1 MPMISRTERQ
11 ATVSGTPLPSS
22 TGDGYS
28 APGRALQQLGNSI
41 SGAIGRMNQDAEEQE
56 MFDAK
61 MKVSEYTF
69 NRAKELD
76 DRVANYDPNKHG
88 APGDFD
94 RTYLAEQEAQDKAF
108 MGEFK
113 SPKAQKYA
121 ALAMQ
126 QHRQTQAMR
135 AQNARQGFVMQDNV
149 GRLEAHAARVG
160 TTIDGTPESITRGLQ
175 ALDGAINEVP
185 GLTPG
190 QRHLMRSKAADQMW
204 RTWAQR
210 ATPEQMER
218 TLKEFDEGVDKWR
231 RQFDREEGP
240 AGEVRPGARN
250 IRQDTDLDG
259 RTAAVRYNN
268 PGAQYPSA
276 AAEKFGMTGY
286 GVIGGGHKIAMFPS
300 DVHGGAANMD
310 NFARNYRGMTVASAV
325 AKWRG
330 GNGSLAVPEGFDPG
344 ERIDGSFLADRA
356 KMVRFFDLMSRHEGR
371 GKAGAVS
378 PDTWGKAFEMYQAGG
393 IKATQAKAPA
403 DGQLTGTPSD
413 ETGGPGT
420 LASSRDRLDLP
431 DRATMGDHAI
441 NEFMQVR
448 PFVVK
453 RLEEERAKRAGL
465 EWAQGVMSGTTP
477 FNQHDPEG
485 RKFIDTT
492 IAQTDIGARV
502 FKGDPEALIVAGQL
516 SEKMRYVPKPIYDGL
531 KGLTENE
538 DPKMQGLGWTAL
550 NNLIA
555 RNPNILNA
563 HGDDK
568 AIVQQAEYVQRLARL
583 HGMDKALQIIKAEKD
598 PDSKIHKKAS
608 EDDVRKFIKTYD
620 GPAVEKQIANDMDES
635 WWPFSNPDLSYDHVQ
650 KSRAIADYKDM
661 LKRHYEATGNE
672 TKAKAMA
679 TSEFKQTYG
688 VSKLFG
694 SRVMP
699 YPPERFYP
707 AVEGKYDY
715 ITEDIK
721 KEVGTYVPSAKL
733 DTIRLIADG
742 KTASDAAS
750 GRPTYL
756 IRVEREDGREEVLPG
771 RFRPDPKP
779 SQEALKEKFDKERAA
794 ERERRMIPPP
804 PLGEMGVP

>member
-1 MPMISRTERQ
+1 MPVISRTERQ
-11 ATVSGTPLPSS
+11 TTVSGTPLPSS

-185 GLTPG
+185 GLTPR

-204 RTWAQR
+204 KTWAQR

-218 TLKEFDEGVDKWR
+218 TLKEFDDGVDKWR
-231 RQFDREEGP
+231 RQFDREEKRSEAKP
-240 AGEVRPGARN
+240 GEIENHGEHSTVTSKSGARFRVASPHASRFAGLIADLEAEGVEIKSAQSGGYAKRN
-250 IRQDTDLDG
+250 IAGTNTPSRHSYGEAIDINWDENARG
-259 RTAAVRYNN
+259 SR
-268 PGAQYPSA
+268 GKMAQKLGPDKIREIA
-276 AAEKFGMTGY
+276 RRHGMTW
-286 GVIGGGHKIAMFPS
+286 GGDWRNPDDMHFEIDRKASPPPVAQRGIAQVAGHRQVQPK
-300 DVHGGAANMD
+300 
-310 NFARNYRGMTVASAV
+310 
-325 AKWRG
+325 
-330 GNGSLAVPEGFDPG
+330 
-344 ERIDGSFLADRA
+344 
-356 KMVRFFDLMSRHEGR
+356 
-371 GKAGAVS
+371 
-378 PDTWGKAFEMYQAGG
+378 
-393 IKATQAKAPA
+393 
-403 DGQLTGTPSD
+403 GQLTGTPSD

-477 FNQHDPEG
+477 FNQHDAEG

-492 IAQTDIGARV
+492 IGQTGLGERV
-502 FKGDPEALIVAGQL
+502 FKGDPEALIVAGQI

-608 EDDVRKFIKTYD
+608 EDDVRKFMKTYD

-694 SRVMP
+694 NRVMP